1 MYSDK
6 LYTPHHENAD
16 SENDRYLL
24 VASPKISD
32 IGRRFVESDGA
43 YTDVRDASFS
53 MAKLVSKTLRYER
66 MSTDNPSM
74 SEEQVAAQQATD
86 CYGHTIVLSEL
97 LDSIDVPHYVGYA
110 NRHAFVVAGNESGG
124 LYLADPL
131 SPHLSGDVTSAL
143 SGPSI
148 DNQLQEGV
156 DFASVFLK
164 TDRLIEASSSLDD
177 VRSAAAKHPW
187 LMFGKDPGLI
197 AGGDVLNPHDTR
209 LVMNLYKPERGRRV
223 LEDYSG
229 FISAMS
235 QNDLASASARL
246 FALEG
251 VFPDIDVR
259 NRFVAVT
266 DLALQLGRQGMR
278 ADAMR
283 VIESIE
289 CSLVRSEHPD
299 IRTWKAD
306 RFRKLGAAVAD
317 ASIIEESLNIYGSL
331 GPGVV
336 NPRKIA
342 KARKLLEELRKE

>member
-24 VASPKISD
+24 VASPKISE
-32 IGRRFVESDGA
+32 IGRQFAESDA
-43 YTDVRDASFS
+43 TYADVRDVSLS
-53 MAKLVSKTLRYER
+53 MAKLVSNTLRYER
-66 MSTDNPSM
+66 MSPDNPAM
-74 SEEQVAAQQATD
+74 SEQQVAAQQTTG
-86 CYGHTIVLSEL
+86 CYGYTIVLSEL
-97 LDSIDVPHYVGYA
+97 LDSADVSHYVGFA
-110 NRHAFVVAGNESGG
+110 NRHAFIVAGTDSEG

-131 SPHLSGDVTSAL
+131 SPHLSGDVTGAI
-143 SGPSI
+143 SGPPI

-187 LMFGKDPGLI
+187 LMFGKDPMLI

-209 LVMNLYKPERGRRV
+209 LVMNLYKSQRGRQV

-235 QNDLASASARL
+235 KGDLASASARL
-246 FALEG
+246 FALDG

-259 NRFVAVT
+259 NKFEAVA

-278 ADAMR
+278 GDAVR
-283 VIESIE
+283 VLESVE
-289 CSLVRSEHPD
+289 RSLVRSEHPD
-299 IRTWKAD
+299 VRTWKAD
-306 RFRKLGAAVAD
+306 RLRKLGAAVAD
-317 ASIIEESLNIYGSL
+317 ASILKESLSIYESL
-331 GPGVV
+331 WPDV

-342 KARKLLEELRKE
+342 KARKLLKDLGKK